1 MTIEDEYKLSFYKE
15 IGYIDEKK
23 DIKLVKHIE
32 NNDLYVKKK
41 IKIFNRDVYQK
52 LMEYRFKNIPQIYL
66 LVEEEDYIIVIEEY
80 IHGKSLEKILE
91 ERGGLSEKE
100 SVDIILKVCDILEQ
114 LHSIKPIIVHR
125 DIKPSNI
132 MISNDNVVKLIDFN
146 AARCVEQKG
155 VSDTYF
161 MGTVNYAAPEQ
172 YGFGQ
177 SDARTDIYGMA
188 ITLNI
193 MLTGDVPKKS
203 PVADGL
209 LRHII
214 DKATK
219 MDPDER
225 YQNIKSFRE
234 AFSKKKEYRRKRKW
248 QEYLPVGF
256 RSLNL
261 IKMIPAALCYFF
273 IFLVARGFSLEDI
286 QINGAAYVF
295 LKFLVAFLFIGIIFI
310 SGNYLDIRKRLIYYP
325 GKPIINF
332 IFTLVY
338 ILVFMVV
345 WFVFT
350 VLYIAVFAN

>member
-1 MTIEDEYKLSFYKE
+1 MTIEDKYKLSFYKE

-32 NNDLYVKKK
+32 NNALYVKKK
-41 IKIFNRDVYQK
+41 IKIFNRDVYEK

-66 LVEEEDYIIVIEEY
+66 LVEEEDSIIVIEEY

-91 ERGGLSEKE
+91 ERGVLSEKE
-100 SVDIILKVCDILEQ
+100 SVAIILKVCDILEQ
-114 LHSIKPIIVHR
+114 LHGIKPQIVHR

-146 AARCVEQKG
+146 AARSVEQKG

-219 MDPDER
+219 MEPDER
-225 YQNIKSFRE
+225 YQSINCFRD
-234 AFSKKKEYRRKRKW
+234 ALSKKQERVRKW

-256 RSLNL
+256 RSLNP
-261 IKMIPAALCYFF
+261 IKMILAVLGYFF
-273 IFLVARGFSLEDI
+273 IFLVARGFSIEDS
-286 QINGAAYVF
+286 QIKGVAYLF
-295 LKFLVAFLFIGIIFI
+295 LKFLVAILFIGMIFI
-310 SGNYLDIRKRLIYYP
+310 AGNYLDIRKKLKYFP
-325 GKPIINF
+325 GKPLVNF
-332 IFTLVY
+332 ILAIVY
-338 ILVFMVV
+338 ILLFVAL
-345 WFVFT
+345 WFVLT
-350 VLYIAVFAN
+350 IIYIAVVTI